1 VLVDLP
7 PTLFGVFG
15 PRLRPAGLQRPP
27 GYADPDGVNGLD
39 GLGPVGSRPG
49 AADSERI
56 DSSEAGEA
64 GTTARSVGRES
75 SLSPAFLAYVVGPIA
90 LVALV
95 VLVHFDL
102 VAGQPW
108 IYALVILG
116 SALLGK
122 LAERWTDAPPG
133 SLRLHAR
140 VALHASAVTSVIYMS
155 GWGPAVGMA
164 YAFSAFADLQQAGA
178 RAWRALLGWSLAGCA
193 IGQVLVLVGWA
204 PSYLNPSQAQ
214 TIGGLGAFVFAIA
227 IRMVGAILEFKE
239 RAEGQLAEQTRQAA
253 AARDDAQ
260 RSEAHYRAVVE
271 NAAEGILTVS
281 PDGKIGS
288 FNGAAEAMFGWTA
301 GEIVG
306 KPVATIV
313 TPDLHS
319 ALEQFLGRYRQIG
332 EAAAQRR
339 EVETTGVRRDGSL
352 FPMVVSTSSINVDGA
367 PPTISGIIRDLSDQ
381 KRFEAQLS
389 HQVLHDPLTGLPN
402 RVMLTDRLEQ
412 ALARVRRRERMFAL
426 LFVDLDRF
434 KSVNDTLGHTVGDQL
449 LVEAASRIE
458 SAVRETDTVARLG
471 GDEFVVLCEDIEGV
485 HQAADFAE
493 RIITALQKPFVF
505 GTDESRVSA
514 SIGMA
519 LSADGDESAEE
530 ILSNADIA
538 MYRAKGNGRSRYELF
553 DEAMQLWVTTQV
565 ALEAAL
571 REAVPR
577 NELRLFCQPFIAADT
592 GMVRGF
598 EALLRW
604 ERPGFGLVSPDA
616 FIPMAEEAGLM
627 LDIGA
632 WVLEEACR
640 HAAEWWRRWPER
652 RLGIAVNLSQRQL
665 LTGDILQLVS
675 GALER
680 SGLPPSMLTLE
691 VTENALIDDTVGVDV
706 ILRELRTLGVNLSLD
721 DFGTGYSSLTF
732 LHTFPINIVK
742 IDRSFVEALGT
753 EHEDLAVMAAL
764 IAFAQNLDLRVV
776 AEGIENHDQ
785 LAKLLALGCPYLQG
799 YLFSQPRPI
808 EDVDGLVGSA
818 PLGASLSETAG
829 ASD

>member
-1 VLVDLP
+1 
-7 PTLFGVFG
+7 
-15 PRLRPAGLQRPP
+15 
-27 GYADPDGVNGLD
+27 VNGLD
-39 GLGPVGSRPG
+39 GVGADVSAEPSGRPTG
-49 AADSERI
+49 
-56 DSSEAGEA
+56 
-64 GTTARSVGRES
+64 
-75 SLSPAFLAYVVGPIA
+75 LSPASLAYIMGPIA
-90 LVALV
+90 LVGLI
-95 VLVHFDL
+95 VLVHYQL
-102 VAGQPW
+102 VAGEVW
-108 IYALVILG
+108 IYTLAILG
-116 SALLGK
+116 SALLGR

-140 VALHASAVTSVIYMS
+140 VALHVSVATSVIYMS
-155 GWGPAVGMA
+155 GWGPAVGMV
-164 YAFSAFADLQQAGA
+164 YAFSALADLQHAGA
-178 RAWRALLGWSLAGCA
+178 RAWRAWLGWSLAGCA
-193 IGQVLVLVGWA
+193 LGQLLVLVGWA
-204 PSYLNPSQAQ
+204 PSFLSGAQAQ

-227 IRMVGAILEFKE
+227 IRMVGAILEYKE
-239 RAEGQLAEQTRQAA
+239 RAEGQLAEQTRQAK

-281 PDGKIGS
+281 PAGTIGS
-288 FNGAAEAMFGWTA
+288 FNSAAEAMFGWTA
-301 GEIVG
+301 AEIVG

-313 TPDLHS
+313 TPDRHS
-319 ALEQFLGRYRQIG
+319 SLAKFLARYEEIG
-332 EAAAQRR
+332 EAAAQHR

-352 FPMVVSTSSINVDGA
+352 FPMVVSTSAINVEGA

-389 HQVLHDPLTGLPN
+389 YQVLHDALTGLPN
-402 RVMLTDRLEQ
+402 RVMLMDRLEQ

-434 KSVNDTLGHTVGDQL
+434 KAVNDTLGHTVGDQL
-449 LVEAASRIE
+449 LVEAAARIQ

-493 RIITALQKPFVF
+493 RIITALQAAFVF
-505 GTDESRVSA
+505 GTDVSRVSA

-519 LSADGDESAEE
+519 LSADGDESAEV

-604 ERPGFGLVSPDA
+604 ERPGFGLLSPEA

-627 LDIGA
+627 LDIGG

-640 HAAEWWRRWPER
+640 HAAAWWRRWPER

-665 LTGDILQLVS
+665 LTGDILRLVA

-680 SGLPPSMLTLE
+680 TGLPPDMLTLE
-691 VTENALIDDTVGVDV
+691 VTESALLDDTVGGVDV
-706 ILRELRTLGVNLSLD
+706 ILHELRTLGVNLSLD

-742 IDRSFVEALGT
+742 IDKSFVEAIGT

-764 IAFAQNLDLRVV
+764 IAFSKNLGLRVV
-776 AEGIENHDQ
+776 AEGIENHTQ
-785 LAKLLALGCPYLQG
+785 LAKLLELGCPYLQG
-799 YLFSQPRPI
+799 YLFSRPRPV
-808 EDVDGLVGSA
+808 EDVPTLVGGV
-818 PLGASLSETAG
+818 PLGEWISETAG
-829 ASD
+829 ASE